1 MNVYDVINTANKMRP
16 GNNFDDDIV
25 EQWISECDSSIQIEV
40 CKKKP
45 NNIRKL
51 RASAWDSKIEYN
63 KGEVVSQKFSGEWH
77 QYKALNDVM
86 PDGKSPNENNENW
99 KEIPYDTY
107 LVHPHDRLYVFYI
120 IAMMDYAN
128 MEYNNYAN
136 DMAMYESA
144 LDEFAKWWQRTY
156 GYTFKEGVDKYEA
169 DVRCT

>member
-1 MNVYDVINTANKMRP
+1 MNVYEIIETANQMRP
-16 GNNFDDDIV
+16 GNDYSDELV
-25 EQWISECDSSIQIEV
+25 ERWIADCDASIQIEV
-40 CKKKP
+40 CHKKP
-45 NNIRKL
+45 NTIRRL
-51 RASAWDSKIEYN
+51 RADEWKSGVLYL
-63 KGEVVSQKFSGEWH
+63 KGKKVSLRYDGKWH
-77 QYKALNDVM
+77 QFEAIKDVSGGTY
-86 PDGKSPNENNENW
+86 PHEDGESW
-99 KEIPYDTY
+99 LEIPYDTY

-156 GYTFKEGVDKYEA
+156 IYTFKEGVDEYEA